1 MKRIMKHGDIVFGTV
16 GTAGTFGLGT
26 VNLWLGCVAGV
37 LTVGVMAIR
46 LRREWKHRNDPPKE

>member
-1 MKRIMKHGDIVFGTV
+1 MKHGDIVFGTV